1 MGRYKKF
8 QQNIVESMDDA
19 ITAFAYEKNDMAI
32 MRLYTT
38 MDDDYRSRYLNKLP
52 NINRLYRAWKN
63 VENYVFNRI
72 WTIMKYEEVRNDIL
86 DNTDNLDI
94 LQSVMTALYITI
106 AVKLSSDTFN
116 YNDLHAL
123 IAELKKDLKT
133 KECMK

>member
-1 MGRYKKF
+1 MNRYKKF

-38 MDDDYRSRYLNKLP
+38 MNDDYRSRYLNKLP

-63 VENYVFNRI
+63 VETYVSNRI
-72 WTIMKYEEVRNDIL
+72 YTIMKYEEVRNDIL
-86 DNTDNLDI
+86 DNADNLDI

-106 AVKLSSDTFN
+106 AVKLSSDTFR
-116 YNDLHAL
+116 YDDLHAL

>member
-1 MGRYKKF
+1 MNRYKKF

-19 ITAFAYEKNDMAI
+19 ITAFAYEKDDMAI

-38 MDDDYRSRYLNKLP
+38 MDDDYRSGYLNKLP

-86 DNTDNLDI
+86 DNADNLDT
-94 LQSVMTALYITI
+94 LQSVMTTLYITI
-106 AVKLSSDTFN
+106 AVKLSSGTFN

-123 IAELKKDLKT
+123 IAELRKDLKT